1 MCLKLHA
8 CVCELCVMYMYMV
21 SVCSNNSE
29 DVVGLCIYLLIED
42 VVFINLCECN
52 NVCAAVH
59 SLLLV
64 ACCCLLDTMYVR
76 MYSAE

>member
-1 MCLKLHA
+1 MYVCV

-52 NVCAAVH
+52 NVCDA
-59 SLLLV
+59 S
-64 ACCCLLDTMYVR
+64 
-76 MYSAE
+76 